1 MHKKKVIVVDEKMET
16 ALATLCDIAM
26 KFAGMH
32 IATIVADIANALKDD
47 SNYNFDECPELI
59 EPYNQAFQYLQNE

>member
-32 IATIVADIANALKDD
+32 IATMVADIANALKEDD
-47 SNYNFDECPELI
+47 RYNFDEFE
-59 EPYNQAFQYLQNE
+59 EEDW

>member
-1 MHKKKVIVVDEKMET
+1 MHKKKVIVVDEKMEI

-32 IATIVADIANALKDD
+32 MATIVADIANALKEDD
-47 SNYNFDECPELI
+47 NFNFDDFEE
-59 EPYNQAFQYLQNE
+59 EDW

>member
-32 IATIVADIANALKDD
+32 MASMVADIANALKEDE
-47 SNYNFDECPELI
+47 NYNFDDFEE
-59 EPYNQAFQYLQNE
+59 EDW

>member
-1 MHKKKVIVVDEKMET
+1 MHKKKIIVVDEKMET

-32 IATIVADIANALKDD
+32 IATMVADIANALREEDQ
-47 SNYNFDECPELI
+47 YNFDDFEE
-59 EPYNQAFQYLQNE
+59 EDW